1 MKRSLMLI
9 MLSVFE
15 YSFAAD
21 IANSGFAIKEESFS
35 QGARV
40 SRKYAPCNS
49 IVSSNCLDKFSST
62 ADHNNAIKFGDHT
75 TVIPVQIYDGSSSNY
90 VDSNSYKFDQNAVN
104 NFNITNSNQ
113 TAMQSHATGV
123 NNNVNNVVSPSEMI
137 MNRLAVPIKT
147 GDNSS
152 IKVTPEKVEFNLKY

>member
-1 MKRSLMLI
+1 MKKSLILI
-9 MLSVFE
+9 ILSVFE
-15 YSFAAD
+15 YSFAVGVES
-21 IANSGFAIKEESFS
+21 SGFVINEESLS

-40 SRKYAPCNS
+40 SSKYVSCNS
-49 IVSSNCLDKFSST
+49 IVSSNCLDKFNSNFEHS
-62 ADHNNAIKFGDHT
+62 NAIKLGEHNT
-75 TVIPVQIYDGSSSNY
+75 ILPAQIHDGSSSNY

-113 TAMQSHATGV
+113 TAMQSYATVINANG
-123 NNNVNNVVSPSEMI
+123 NNVVSPSEMI